1 MDEPKD
7 TGDLL
12 EVPEDE
18 RLDKD
23 PNPRKDQAHAA
34 LGDGGADDVSDV
46 EEGEVVEDDF
56 DDAADEGTDEGTD
69 EQADG
74 GEDS

>member
-18 RLDKD
+18 RMDKD
-23 PNPRKDQAHAA
+23 PDPRRDQAHAA

-56 DDAADEGTDEGTD
+56 DDAAADEGTDD
-69 EQADG
+69 EQAG
-74 GEDS
+74 GGDDS